1 MHRILIDKNLCE
13 GCKTCVLACMMRN
26 TKAENLYTIDLNSI
40 DTESKNHIEM
50 DINNHPV
57 PIFCR
62 HCDEPECVMTCM
74 SGAMSK
80 DEKTGIVSYDE
91 DKCGS
96 CFMCVMSCP
105 YGLLKADDRTKSKIL
120 KCDLCKDEET
130 PRCVKMCPTGAI
142 KIQKEDV
149 YAR

>member
-62 HCDEPECVMTCM
+62 HCDEPECVITCM
-74 SGAMSK
+74 SGAMS
-80 DEKTGIVSYDE
+80 
-91 DKCGS
+91 
-96 CFMCVMSCP
+96 
-105 YGLLKADDRTKSKIL
+105 
-120 KCDLCKDEET
+120 KDEET

>member
-1 MHRILIDKNLCE
+1 MHRILIDKDLCK
-13 GCKTCVLACMMRN
+13 GCKSCVLACMMRN
-26 TKAENLYTIDLNSI
+26 SDADNMYTLDLNSM

-50 DINNHPV
+50 DRNNQPV

-80 DEKTGIVSYDE
+80 DEESGIVSYDE
-91 DKCGS
+91 SKCGS

-105 YGLLKADDRTKSKIL
+105 YGLLKVDDRSKQKIL
-120 KCDLCKDEET
+120 KCDLCKNEEI
-130 PRCVKMCPTGAI
+130 PKCVEICPTGAI
-142 KIQKEDV
+142 KLQKEEA